1 MPPVSID
8 LHPIEQAK
16 QDLDKK
22 PLRAI
27 DAALSALAQTAKS
40 RADTATKAYLD
51 VLGRAVA
58 YASEVSI
65 PVGEDPVR
73 AIVDTRACDRIACA
87 ALLRLLVAD
96 DEAFAV
102 DPRLRGATA
111 LFDRTL
117 KGSLYPMAG
126 LEVKSQTFEKRDQLR
141 SLVEAHERDL
151 ISQVG
156 ALRSLS
162 AVGSFRSDLRK
173 LFQTGGTA
181 AFVLPFLPE
190 GIKIQTFEELL
201 SEAQALSECTDASIV
216 NRSEVLKRQ
225 CDALKELSDEVGT
238 NYSRKL
244 LWSFADN
251 LQSLV
256 GERVDVAGFA
266 DPAQLK
272 IAIRPKR
279 YPFGHAQVP
288 VTVRLDLT
296 NEGPGQAQDI
306 SVEVEAGGAISFDDT
321 VRNVGLL
328 GPTERQIDFH
338 GLVANSSG
346 GCRAIDD
353 SDVLGVKVTWRNPD
367 GSEQVLEELFPLK
380 PQKADVPW
388 GELELARPYQ
398 LEPIRE
404 LKDFV
409 GRSASIRD
417 LVRVVLQSENARIE
431 GEKRVGKTSLAYA
444 VDAAV
449 GEYEADK
456 HLFIHLESGDFNSHT
471 LEATIERLGQM
482 IVEQVQ
488 ESDPRLAS
496 IPMPDF
502 SPGLTTL
509 TEFFKRAYNLV
520 PDIHFVVVLDEFDA
534 LPHSALYKHEP
545 VGEAFF
551 QTLRSLGGKQNVT
564 FILIGAERMQW
575 VFATHGQSLN
585 KFKLVR
591 LDYFASDQLSDY
603 AELVR
608 APVAEWLYFSEEA
621 IDLLYAETAGNPWMT
636 KLLLI
641 ELFERQVERR
651 DQDVQ
656 IDDVHDAI
664 EHALPG
670 FDATYFQHFWDDA
683 IQGEVEER
691 DHVSAI
697 RRRVLLAL
705 ARRLQSRGS
714 VSEDELAQEALS
726 FNVDEPSAREVIR
739 GFVDRRILIKEEGA
753 LVCRVP
759 LFERW
764 LARYGTHE
772 IILGSGDD
780 DVLIRRQRAIE
791 EMRPKAEE
799 IEELAFE
806 WKSYRGREVR
816 PDQILRW
823 LEQFGGPEEQRQIMP
838 ILKGLRF
845 YTTSKINEKL
855 REVHQYLV
863 RELASRG
870 YQYTRSGQQRNRNDL
885 LVCGLEG
892 GGSGAAHLLKQYRQ
906 ENGIY
911 RDCVI
916 ADPANVRSA
925 LENPK
930 RTYRAVVLVEDFMGT
945 GTTAASRLQEL
956 HDLWIAD
963 GGWPP
968 SVEVFLLGITAFDGA
983 VKKVERKLDKLKWP
997 VTIRVADLLGEEDR
1011 CFHSGSGFY
1020 PDLNDREKA
1029 QTLCSRFGG
1038 LLTAKT
1044 PLGYGNTEAAVCFEY
1059 RCPNNTLPVLW
1070 CRGDDWKPLFPR
1082 ND

>member
-1 MPPVSID
+1 MPPLSVE

-16 QDLDKK
+16 QDLKEK

-27 DAALSALAQTAKS
+27 DAALTALAQTARS
-40 RADTATKAYLD
+40 RSDTTTKAYLD
-51 VLGRAVA
+51 VFGRAVA
-58 YASEVSI
+58 KASDVAI
-65 PVGEDPVR
+65 PAGGDPVKTM
-73 AIVDTRACDRIACA
+73 VETRACDRVACA

-96 DEAFAV
+96 DEVFTV
-102 DPRLRGATA
+102 DQRLRGAIA
-111 LFDRTL
+111 LFDRML
-117 KGSLYPMAG
+117 KSSLYPKVG
-126 LEVKSQTFEKRDQLR
+126 LTANSQTFEKRDQLR
-141 SLVEAHERDL
+141 SLVDAHEHDL
-151 ISQVG
+151 LSQVG

-162 AVGSFRSDLRK
+162 AVASFRGDLRK
-173 LFQTGGTA
+173 LFQSGPTG
-181 AFVLPFLPE
+181 AFVLPFLPAS
-190 GIKIQTFEELL
+190 IKIQIFEELL
-201 SEAQALSECTDASIV
+201 SEAQALSDCTDASIV
-216 NRSEVLKRQ
+216 NRSEVLTRR
-225 CDALKELSDEVGT
+225 CDELKELSEETGT
-238 NYSRKL
+238 AYSQSL
-244 LWSFADN
+244 LWDFADN

-256 GERVDVAGFA
+256 GKQVDAAGFA
-266 DPAQLK
+266 DPARLK
-272 IAIRPKR
+272 IALRPKR
-279 YPFGHAQVP
+279 YPFGHARVP
-288 VTVRLDLT
+288 VTVRLDLV

-328 GPTERQIDFH
+328 GPAERQIDFH
-338 GLVANSSG
+338 GLVANGSG
-346 GCRAIDD
+346 GARAGED
-353 SDVLGVKVTWRNPD
+353 SDVLGIKVTWRNPD
-367 GSEQVLEELFPLK
+367 GSEQELEDFFPLK
-380 PQKADVPW
+380 AQKADVPW
-388 GELELARPYQ
+388 GELEFARPYQ
-398 LEPIRE
+398 LEPVRE
-404 LKDFV
+404 LKDFI
-409 GRSASIRD
+409 GRSAAIRD

-431 GEKRVGKTSLAYA
+431 GEKRVGKTSLAFA

-449 GEYEADK
+449 GEHEADR

-488 ESDPRLAS
+488 ESDTRLS
-496 IPMPDF
+496 GIPMPDF

-509 TEFFKRAYNLV
+509 TEFFKRAYKLA
-520 PDIHFVVVLDEFDA
+520 PDVHFVVVLDEFDA

-591 LDYFASDQLSDY
+591 LDYFATDQLSDY

-656 IDDVHDAI
+656 VDDVRDAI
-664 EHALPG
+664 EHALPE

-683 IQGEVEER
+683 IQGEVEDR

-714 VSEDELAQEALS
+714 VSEEELAQEALS

-753 LVCRVP
+753 LNCRVP

-791 EMRPKAEE
+791 EKRPKAEE
-799 IEELAFE
+799 IEELALE

-823 LEQFGGPEEQRQIMP
+823 LEQFGGPEEQRLMMP
-838 ILKGLRF
+838 VLKGLRF
-845 YTTSKINEKL
+845 YTTSKMNEKL

-870 YQYTRSGQQRNRNDL
+870 YQYTRSGKQRHRNDL

-916 ADPANVRSA
+916 ADPAAVRSTLDDA
-925 LENPK
+925 K
-930 RTYRAVVLVEDFMGT
+930 RPYQAVVLLEDFMGT

-956 HDLWIAD
+956 HDLWTAD
-963 GGWPP
+963 GRWPP

-983 VKKVERKLDKLKWP
+983 VKKVERKVEKLDWP
-997 VTIRVADLLGEEDR
+997 VTVRVADLLGDEDR
-1011 CFHSGSGFY
+1011 CFYRGSGFY
-1020 PDLNDREKA
+1020 PDENEREKA
-1029 QTLCSRFGG
+1029 QTLCSRFGA
-1038 LLTAKT
+1038 LLTAKM

-1070 CRGDDWKPLFPR
+1070 CRSDDWTPLFPR